1 MKQLTQ
7 HNLEKKLRRELN
19 HNRWLEKNLKHSNQ
33 LKVNQSQI
41 ITLKEVIAAQQQHSS
56 AVD

>member
-19 HNRWLEKNLKHSNQ
+19 HNRWLEKNLKDSNQ

-41 ITLKEVIAAQQQHSS
+41 ITLKEVIATQQQHSS
-56 AVD
+56 AED

>member
-7 HNLEKKLRRELN
+7 HNLEKKLQRELN
-19 HNRWLEKNLKHSNQ
+19 HNRWLKKNLKYSNQ

-41 ITLKEVIAAQQQHSS
+41 LKLKEVIAAQQQHSF
-56 AVD
+56 AED

>member
-19 HNRWLEKNLKHSNQ
+19 HNRWLKRNLKYSNQ
-33 LKVNQSQI
+33 LKANQNQI
-41 ITLKEVIAAQQQHSS
+41 LKLKEVIAAQQQHSS
-56 AVD
+56 AED